1 MRVVDRLVDDFGVGF
16 FKFDYNINPGA
27 GTDLDAD
34 SPGHGLLLHNRAHL
48 AWLDAVLERHPELII
63 ENCASGAMRM
73 DFAMLSRLQMQST
86 SDQQDFRLYPAIA
99 AAAPLSMLPEQA
111 ASWAYP
117 QPEMTAEEV
126 AFCLVTGLLGRFY
139 LSGYLNRMTPGQR
152 ALVREA
158 VDAAKQMRGAITRS
172 TPFWPGGLPNGDG
185 AVSMGLADGET
196 SYVSVWNQGGTEPI
210 RLELHSLRGRDVI
223 VDTVFPRTLEEWT
236 TEWNGEEGVLTVRA
250 VDTETSARTFRIT
263 PSIE

>member
-1 MRVVDRLVDDFGVGF
+1 V
-16 FKFDYNINPGA
+16 
-27 GTDLDAD
+27 LD
-34 SPGHGLLLHNRAHL
+34 
-48 AWLDAVLERHPELII
+48 RHPELII

-117 QPEMTAEEV
+117 QPEMTDEEV

-158 VDAAKQMRGAITRS
+158 VGAAKQLRGAIIRS
-172 TPFWPGGLPNGDG
+172 TPFWPAGLPNGDG
-185 AVSMGLADGET
+185 VVSLGLADGEA
-196 SYVSVWNQGGTEPI
+196 SYVSIWNSGGSEPI
-210 RLELHSLRGRDVI
+210 RLELAGLRGHDVI
-223 VDTVFPRTLEEWT
+223 VDTVFPRELEEWT
-236 TEWNGEEGVLTVRA
+236 TQWNGEEGILTVRA
-250 VDTETSARTFRIT
+250 VDAETSARTFRIT
-263 PSIE
+263 TSTS